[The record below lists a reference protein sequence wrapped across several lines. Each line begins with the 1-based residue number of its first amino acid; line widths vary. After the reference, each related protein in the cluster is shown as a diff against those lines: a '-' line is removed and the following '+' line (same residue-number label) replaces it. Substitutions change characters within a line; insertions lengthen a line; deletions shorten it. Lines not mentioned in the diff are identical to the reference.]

1 MWKKCIVTPLDHSLL
16 NGNVVLHRQVAS
28 FEKDNLVPLVFY
40 YHSGSEIWPDKRGD
54 LWYEWP
60 Y

>member
-54 LWYEWP
+54 LW
-60 Y
+60 